1 MFIAM
6 PQANSKIT
14 MKKTKP
20 KISVE
25 TLPNG
30 YALTLDDNEYMY
42 FDVEQLIAGFFTHVA
57 VRKTEYL
64 DKEMAQGILIA
75 AASWKTVGD
84 ALEANASLIASARK
98 ANTEA
103 NIAERGQ
110 ARANERA
117 DEAIKEADRLRRENT
132 ELRAKVYELE
142 ASIERIGKMLVSN
155 HKPRQVMADADH
167 MSRGRKQLVT
177 GPKKKGKGRYARKE

>member
-1 MFIAM
+1 MKHL
-6 PQANSKIT
+6 SKIT
-14 MKKTKP
+14 
-20 KISVE
+20 IE

-30 YALTLDDNEYMY
+30 YALTVGTKEYMY
-42 FDVEQLIAGFFTHVA
+42 HNVEELLGGFFTHVGIGE
-57 VRKTEYL
+57 TEYM
-64 DKEMAQGILIA
+64 DKDMVVGVLQA
-75 AASWKTVGD
+75 AATWATVGD
-84 ALEANASLIASARK
+84 ALKANASLIASTRK

-103 NIAERGQ
+103 TLAERGR

-142 ASIERIGKMLVSN
+142 ASIQRIGKTLVAN
-155 HKPRQVMADADH
+155 HSHRQSRLVMADADH

>member
-1 MFIAM
+1 
-6 PQANSKIT
+6 
-14 MKKTKP
+14 MKHHLP
-20 KISVE
+20 KIKIE
-25 TLPNG
+25 TLANG
-30 YALTLDDNEYMY
+30 YALTVDDKEYMY
-42 FDVEQLIAGFFTHVA
+42 FSVDDLIAGFFAHVA
-57 VRKTEYL
+57 VGKNGYL
-64 DKEMAQGILIA
+64 DKDVVQGILIA
-75 AASWKTVGD
+75 AATWKTVGD

-142 ASIERIGKMLVSN
+142 ASIERIGKTLVTN
-155 HKPRQVMADADH
+155 HRSRQVMADADH

>member
-1 MFIAM
+1 MKHHL
-6 PQANSKIT
+6 PQIKI
-14 MKKTKP
+14 
-20 KISVE
+20 E
-25 TLPNG
+25 TLANG
-30 YALTLDDNEYMY
+30 YALTVDDKEYMY
-42 FDVEQLIAGFFTHVA
+42 FSADDLIAGFFAHVA
-57 VRKTEYL
+57 VGKNGYL
-64 DKEMAQGILIA
+64 DKDMVQGILIA
-75 AASWKTVGD
+75 AETWATVGD
-84 ALEANASLIASARK
+84 ALEANASLIASARR

-142 ASIERIGKMLVSN
+142 ASIQRIGKTLVAN
-155 HKPRQVMADADH
+155 HSHRQSRPVMADADH